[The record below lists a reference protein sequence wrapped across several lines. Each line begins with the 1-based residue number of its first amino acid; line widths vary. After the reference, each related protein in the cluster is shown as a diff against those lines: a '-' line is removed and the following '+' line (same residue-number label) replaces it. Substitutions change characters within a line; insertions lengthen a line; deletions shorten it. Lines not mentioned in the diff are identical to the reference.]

1 MERKTGPQINEEERI
16 IKMTEEVKQENQP
29 EVQTIPDLTINDIL
43 KLLPH
48 RYPFLLVDK
57 LKECVPGVSGVGIK
71 NVTMN
76 EPFFQGHFP
85 ENPVMPGVLQ
95 IEAMAQTAGIIVL
108 TAFPEEE
115 RTGNSVYFMTV
126 DDVKFRKPVL
136 PGDTLEFHVVK
147 EQAVR
152 NVFKF
157 RGVAKVDGKV
167 VSQATFS
174 AMVFKKA

>member
-1 MERKTGPQINEEERI
+1 
-16 IKMTEEVKQENQP
+16 MTEEIKE
-29 EVQTIPDLTINDIL
+29 TPDNIIEELRIGEIL

-57 LKECVPGVSGVGIK
+57 LKNVVPGESGIGIK

-76 EPFFQGHFP
+76 EPFFEGHFP

-115 RTGNSVYFMTV
+115 RSGNSVYFMTV
-126 DDVKFRKPVL
+126 DEVKFRKPIL
-136 PGDTLEFHVVK
+136 PGDVIEFTVKK

-157 RGVAKVDGKV
+157 RGEARVDGKL
-167 VSQATFS
+167 VSQAIFS